1 MVRQAKKTSVL
12 RDRHAATTRD
22 VILDAVVEQLG
33 EQGPF
38 DFSYFEVA
46 RRSGVAVRT
55 IYRHFPT
62 RDDLFDA
69 LSRRVIRAVGFEYP
83 RTRDALTTLIRG
95 LFPAFDAHGALINAQ
110 MLGGLSR
117 VRTRNRSKRAGVMQE
132 VLTAAVPHLSPER
145 LRAAAGLFTCMI
157 SATTWQR
164 LRDEHGLDA
173 VQGGEVTAWAID
185 TLWRALEIEDDRARK
200 QR

>member
-1 MVRQAKKTSVL
+1 MARPLKKSSTL

-38 DFSYFEVA
+38 DFSYFEVS

-69 LSRRVIRAVGFEYP
+69 LGRRVIRAVGFEYP
-83 RTRDALTTLIRG
+83 RTREALATLVRR

-132 VLTAAVPHLSPER
+132 VLATALPHLPPDR
-145 LRAAAGLFTCMI
+145 LKAAAGLFTCMI

-173 VQGGEVTAWAID
+173 AFGGEVT
-185 TLWRALEIEDDRARK
+185 
-200 QR
+200 